1 MSKLFI
7 IATVTASEEIQDRQ
21 ACIVSKSTLVQDQ
34 VVYVVELMWFWL
46 VAN

>member
-34 VVYVVELMWFWL
+34 VVYVVELMLFWL
-46 VAN
+46 MAN